1 MKHLLFTSLRQWR
14 ICMAAG
20 LRKFLWGLWRIVSG
34 IIFGILSV
42 FWWIGRLVEAF
53 CRREP
58 IAAAIIAV
66 LLLILSF
73 GWLSTFIQART
84 RLNTT
89 EYQRDSIAYVL
100 DKYIQCYDSVIVDGD
115 TIKFER

>member
-1 MKHLLFTSLRQWR
+1 MKRLLFTSLRQWR

-20 LRKFLWGLWRIVSG
+20 CAKFLWGLWRIVSG

-58 IAAAIIAV
+58 IAAAVIAV

-73 GWLSTFIQART
+73 GWLSTYVSART
-84 RLNTT
+84 HLTT
-89 EYQRDSIAYVL
+89 AEYQRDSIGYVL
-100 DKYIQCYDSVIVDGD
+100 DRYMQAYDSVVVDGD
-115 TIKFER
+115 TLKYQN